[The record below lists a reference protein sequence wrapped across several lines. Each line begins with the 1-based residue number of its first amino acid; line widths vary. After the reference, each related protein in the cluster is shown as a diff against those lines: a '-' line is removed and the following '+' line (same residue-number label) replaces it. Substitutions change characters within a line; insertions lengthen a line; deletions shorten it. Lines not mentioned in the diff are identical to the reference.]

1 MSGDASTPPR
11 GSIIDPWPYVYNT
24 YMSDTLTGRLNFRL
38 APEQEHALRQAAAIT
53 GQSVSGFVLSSAVDH
68 AQDVLQRANTIAL
81 SDSAFR
87 AFVAALDE
95 PAEEVPELVRLFRRT
110 SQIPTT

>member
-1 MSGDASTPPR
+1 M
-11 GSIIDPWPYVYNT
+11 
-24 YMSDTLTGRLNFRL
+24 
-38 APEQEHALRQAAAIT
+38 
-53 GQSVSGFVLSSAVDH
+53 SGFVLSSAVEH

-95 PAEEVPELVRLFRRT
+95 PTEEVPELVRLFRRT
-110 SQIPTT
+110 SQVPTT